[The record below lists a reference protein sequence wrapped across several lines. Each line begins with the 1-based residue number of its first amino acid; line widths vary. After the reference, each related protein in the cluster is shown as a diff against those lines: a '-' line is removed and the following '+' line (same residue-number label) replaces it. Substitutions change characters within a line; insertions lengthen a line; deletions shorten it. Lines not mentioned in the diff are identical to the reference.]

1 MKFYNRWFFTET
13 GRHQAKLTGDRLK
26 DLKIPIDTVFI
37 STMTRAQET
46 GNIILKCLP
55 EIENLNIQHDSMIEE
70 GAPVPPE
77 PPIGHWRPE
86 PAV

>member
-1 MKFYNRWFFTET
+1 
-13 GRHQAKLTGDRLK
+13 
-26 DLKIPIDTVFI
+26 
-37 STMTRAQET
+37 MTRAQET